1 VLVIKVLLILGLA
14 VAVAVVVAAAREA
27 GVRFTALLHHGMRV
41 RYRQVCV
48 RPTNRR
54 RRLVGDLQVGGKE
67 MSVAGSW
74 QVWSD
79 VGYDNWARR
88 TALVMRGPHVLTA
101 DLRFDCCWDNIREMV
116 VDPLKVGGSQVRETM
131 RVLGVRMHIETC
143 SGVWSIIGVRAKGK
157 VWVPRVGV
165 GVRVL

>member
-1 VLVIKVLLILGLA
+1 MEAPYYAPDVPPLPPWYEALSRVLVIKVLLILGLA
-14 VAVAVVVAAAREA
+14 VAVAVAVAAAREA

-79 VGYDNWARR
+79 VGYDNWA
-88 TALVMRGPHVLTA
+88 
-101 DLRFDCCWDNIREMV
+101 
-116 VDPLKVGGSQVRETM
+116 
-131 RVLGVRMHIETC
+131 
-143 SGVWSIIGVRAKGK
+143 
-157 VWVPRVGV
+157 
-165 GVRVL
+165 